1 MPRNSTRTQRSETGH
16 QERVNTWGG
25 FYKLEHPLQDAESV
39 GLSREWLHFQYSKYL
54 RTNYFPFFIRPL
66 RFEVFPERSGQCFMA
81 SNRFLVPFRFQD
93 SEDLPVN
100 VAPLRENLKKRRFH
114 RKKWQQY
121 QGRAFSNRKT
131 ALLNSSWRLIFPPSQ
146 CEGFARDARFR
157 FTYLYVFQGLSTF
170 FANPTQNV
178 LNIWKSV

>member
-1 MPRNSTRTQRSETGH
+1 
-16 QERVNTWGG
+16 
-25 FYKLEHPLQDAESV
+25 
-39 GLSREWLHFQYSKYL
+39 
-54 RTNYFPFFIRPL
+54 
-66 RFEVFPERSGQCFMA
+66 MA
-81 SNRFLVPFRFQD
+81 SNRFLVSFRFQD
-93 SEDLPVN
+93 FGELPVN

-121 QGRAFSNRKT
+121 EGRAFSNRKT
-131 ALLNSSWRLIFPPSQ
+131 ALLNSSWRLIFLPSQ

-178 LNIWKSV
+178 LNI

>member
-1 MPRNSTRTQRSETGH
+1 
-16 QERVNTWGG
+16 
-25 FYKLEHPLQDAESV
+25 
-39 GLSREWLHFQYSKYL
+39 
-54 RTNYFPFFIRPL
+54 
-66 RFEVFPERSGQCFMA
+66 MA

-93 SEDLPVN
+93 SEELPVN

-121 QGRAFSNRKT
+121 EGRAFSNRKT
-131 ALLNSSWRLIFPPSQ
+131 ALLNSSWRLIFLPSQ

-157 FTYLYVFQGLSTF
+157 FTYLYVFQGLSGF

-178 LNIWKSV
+178 LNI